1 MGNLSSKRS
10 TLHECQ
16 WIFFVSRRVN
26 ELLGVIT
33 DVGADGKRAKRS
45 NRGIDRDDSNSFIWI
60 GEGIPSL

>member
-1 MGNLSSKRS
+1 MGNLSSERS

-16 WIFFVSRRVN
+16 WIFFVSRGVN